1 MKISVIITLKKDVLD
16 PQGKVIHQTLDDMG
30 FNTIDQVR
38 QGKYFSLEDK
48 IKISVA
54 LDNLGIDYI
63 EGGWPG
69 ANPTDTEFFQKKHD
83 FKNSKLTSFGM
94 TKRSGRSADNDP
106 GLSAIMD
113 SNTSSVCLVG
123 KSWDFHVDIALGITN
138 DENLENIS
146 ESAKHFI
153 KENKEFMFDAEHFFD
168 GYKAN
173 PKYAISCLQAAFDQ
187 GARWIV
193 LCDTNGGTLPH
204 EITKIVTEVC
214 KSIPGKNLGIHAHND
229 TGNAVANSLSAVL
242 AGVRHIQGTI
252 NGLGERCGNANL
264 MSLIPTFYLKKDF
277 SEKFEINV
285 KPNNIKNLTQCSR
298 LLDEILNRKPNK
310 HLPYVGAAAF
320 SHKGGLHVSAV
331 QKNPKTYEHIDPE
344 EVGNSRN
351 IVVSDQA
358 GKSNILSRLKTIG
371 INVKEDDPKIKKL
384 LNEVKDREFIGYSYD
399 GADASFE
406 LLARRIIGEI
416 PRYISINEYDV
427 SVKKNS
433 SGKII
438 SSAKA
443 QLEVDG
449 EKIICEGEGN
459 GPVNALDNAIRQNV
473 DKLNKYSKYLKD
485 LKLVDY
491 KVRILNTG
499 TEAVTRVSIESTDSK
514 GKNWFTIGV
523 STNIIDASFKA
534 LVDSLDYKLFKDN
547 APASL

>member
-1 MKISVIITLKKDVLD
+1 MNKERLYIFDTTLRDGAQTQGVDFSV
-16 PQGKVIHQTLDDMG
+16 
-30 FNTIDQVR
+30 
-38 QGKYFSLEDK
+38 EDK
-48 IKISVA
+48 EKIASA
-54 LDNLGIDYI
+54 LDKLGVDYI

-69 ANPTDTEFFQKKHD
+69 ANPTDTEFFKKKH
-83 FKNSKLTSFGM
+83 KYLNAKLTSFGM
-94 TKRSGRSADNDP
+94 TKRTGRSTENDP
-106 GLSAIMD
+106 GLSALLN
-113 SNTSSVCLVG
+113 SNTPAVCMVG
-123 KSWDFHVDIALGITN
+123 KSWDFHVDIALGISN
-138 DENLENIS
+138 RQNLENIS
-146 ESAKHFI
+146 DSTKHFV
-153 KENKEFMFDAEHFFD
+153 KQKKEFMFDAEHFFD

-173 PKYAISCLQAAFDQ
+173 SEYAMSCIKAAYDH

-204 EITKIVTEVC
+204 EITKIINDVIKV
-214 KSIPGKNLGIHAHND
+214 IPGKNLGIHAHND
-229 TGNAVANSLSAVL
+229 TGNAVANSLAAVW
-242 AGVRHIQGTI
+242 AGVRQVQGTI

-264 MSLIPTFYLKKDF
+264 MSLIPTFFLKHDFVSKFYLQ
-277 SEKFEINV
+277 I
-285 KPNNIKNLTQCSR
+285 KPENIKNLTQCSR

-331 QKNPKTYEHIDPE
+331 QKDPKTYEHIKPE
-344 EVGNSRN
+344 EVGNVRN
-351 IVVSDQA
+351 IVISDQS
-358 GKSNILSRLKTIG
+358 GKSNIISRLKTIG
-371 INVKEDDPKIKKL
+371 IEIKENDPKIKKL
-384 LNEVKDREFIGYSYD
+384 LEEVKDREFIGYSYD

-416 PRYISINEYDV
+416 PRYILIKEYDV

-443 QLEVDG
+443 HLEVDG
-449 EKIICEGEGN
+449 KKIVCEGEGN
-459 GPVNALDNAIRQNV
+459 GPVNALDNAIRQNIE
-473 DKLNKYSKYLKD
+473 KLNKYSKYLKD
-485 LKLVDY
+485 LRLVDY

-523 STNIIDASFKA
+523 SANIIDASFKA
-534 LVDSLDYKLFKDN
+534 LIDSLDYKLFKDN

>member
-1 MKISVIITLKKDVLD
+1 MNKEKLYIFDTTLGDGAQTQGVDFSLDDKEKISI
-16 PQGKVIHQTLDDMG
+16 
-30 FNTIDQVR
+30 
-38 QGKYFSLEDK
+38 
-48 IKISVA
+48 A
-54 LDNLGIDYI
+54 LDNLGVDYI

-69 ANPTDTEFFQKKHD
+69 ANPTDTEFFQKKHN
-83 FKNSKLTSFGM
+83 FKNAKLTSFGM
-94 TKRSGRSADNDP
+94 TKKSGRSADNDP
-106 GLSAIMD
+106 GLSALMN
-113 SNTSSVCLVG
+113 SKTSSVCLVG
-123 KSWDFHVDIALGITN
+123 KSWDFHVDVALGISN
-138 DENLENIS
+138 EENLENIS
-146 ESAKHFI
+146 ESTKLFV
-153 KENKEFMFDAEHFFD
+153 KEKKEFMFDAEHFFD

-173 PKYAISCLQAAFDQ
+173 KKYAISCLKAAFNE

-204 EITKIVTEVC
+204 EITKIVSEVTRI
-214 KSIPGKNLGIHAHND
+214 IPGKNLGIHAHND

-277 SEKFEINV
+277 SEKFEINI
-285 KPNNIKNLTQCSR
+285 KPNNIKSLTQCSR

-331 QKNPKTYEHIDPE
+331 QKDPKTYEHINPE
-344 EVGNSRN
+344 DVGNLRN
-351 IVVSDQA
+351 IIVSDQA

-371 INVKEDDPKIKKL
+371 IDVKENDPKIKKL
-384 LNEVKDREFIGYSYD
+384 LGEVKDREFIGYSYD

-427 SVKKNS
+427 SVKKNL

-473 DKLNKYSKYLKD
+473 DKLSKYSEYLKD

>member
-1 MKISVIITLKKDVLD
+1 MSKEQIYIFDTTLRDGAQTQGVDFSIDDKQKIAS
-16 PQGKVIHQTLDDMG
+16 
-30 FNTIDQVR
+30 
-38 QGKYFSLEDK
+38 
-48 IKISVA
+48 A
-54 LDNLGIDYI
+54 LDNLGVDYI

-69 ANPTDTEFFQKKHD
+69 ANPMDTEFFQKKQN
-83 FKNSKLTSFGM
+83 FKNAKLTSFGM
-94 TKRSGRSADNDP
+94 TKKTGRSANNDP
-106 GLSAIMD
+106 GLSALLD
-113 SNTSSVCLVG
+113 SKTSSICLVG
-123 KSWDFHVDIALGITN
+123 KSWDFHVDLALGISN
-138 DENLENIS
+138 EENLDNIK
-146 ESAKHFI
+146 ESARLFI
-153 KENKEFMFDAEHFFD
+153 KEKKEFMFDAEHFFD

-173 PKYAISCLQAAFDQ
+173 PKYAISCLKAAYDE
-187 GARWIV
+187 GARWII

-204 EITKIVTEVC
+204 EVSKIVSLV
-214 KSIPGKNLGIHAHND
+214 SDQIPSKNLGIHAHND
-229 TGNAVANSLSAVL
+229 TGNAVANSLAAVL
-242 AGVRHIQGTI
+242 SGARQVQGTI

-264 MSLIPTFYLKKDF
+264 MSLIPTFFLKKDF
-277 SEKFEINV
+277 SSKFKINI
-285 KPNNIKNLTQCSR
+285 KPENIKNLTQCSR

-331 QKNPKTYEHIDPE
+331 QKDPKTYEHIDPE

-351 IVVSDQA
+351 IVISDQA
-358 GKSNILSRLKTIG
+358 GKSNIISRLKTIG
-371 INVKEDDPKIKKL
+371 VDIKEDDPKIKKL
-384 LNEVKDREFIGYSYD
+384 LEEVKDREFIGYSYD

-416 PRYISINEYDV
+416 PRYILIKEYDV
-427 SVKKNS
+427 SVKKNYD
-433 SGKII
+433 GEII
-438 SSAKA
+438 STAKA
-443 QLEVDG
+443 HLEVDG
-449 EKIICEGEGN
+449 EKIVCEGEGN

-473 DKLNKYSKYLKD
+473 DRLAKYSKYLKD

-499 TEAVTRVSIESTDSK
+499 TEAVTRVSIESTDAK

>member
-1 MKISVIITLKKDVLD
+1 MSKERLYIFDTTLRDGEQT
-16 PQGKVIHQTLDDMG
+16 QGVDFSLDD
-30 FNTIDQVR
+30 
-38 QGKYFSLEDK
+38 KEK
-48 IKISVA
+48 IAAA
-54 LDNLGIDYI
+54 LDNLGVDYI

-69 ANPTDTEFFQKKHD
+69 ANPTDTEFFQKKHT
-83 FKNSKLTSFGM
+83 FKNAKLTSFGM
-94 TKRSGRSADNDP
+94 TKKTGRSADNDP
-106 GLSAIMD
+106 GLSALMN

-123 KSWDFHVDIALGITN
+123 KSWDFHVDVALGISN
-138 DENLENIS
+138 DENLENIT

-153 KENKEFMFDAEHFFD
+153 KEKKEFMLDAEHFFD

-173 PKYAISCLQAAFDQ
+173 SKYAIACLKAAFDQ

-204 EITKIVTEVC
+204 EISYIVTDVL
-214 KSIPGKNLGIHAHND
+214 KHIPGKNLGIHAHND
-229 TGNAVANSLSAVL
+229 TGNAVANSLTAVL
-242 AGVRHIQGTI
+242 AGVRQVQGTI

-264 MSLIPTFYLKKDF
+264 MSLIPTFFLKKDF
-277 SEKFEINV
+277 FSKFEINI
-285 KPNNIKNLTQCSR
+285 KPNIIKNLTQCSR

-331 QKNPKTYEHIDPE
+331 QKNPKTYEHVDPK
-344 EVGNSRN
+344 EVGNTRN

-358 GKSNILSRLKTIG
+358 GKSNIISRLKTIG
-371 INVKEDDPKIKKL
+371 IDIKENDPKIKKL
-384 LNEVKDREFIGYSYD
+384 LDEVKDREFIGYSYD

-416 PRYISINEYDV
+416 PRYILIKEYDV

-438 SSAKA
+438 SIAKA

-459 GPVNALDNAIRQNV
+459 GPVNALDNAIRYNV
-473 DKLNKYSKYLKD
+473 DRLAKYSKYLKD

-534 LVDSLDYKLFKDN
+534 LVDSLDYKLFKDK
-547 APASL
+547 APASR

>member
-1 MKISVIITLKKDVLD
+1 MSIEKIYIFDTTLRDGAQT
-16 PQGKVIHQTLDDMG
+16 QGVDFSLDD
-30 FNTIDQVR
+30 
-38 QGKYFSLEDK
+38 KEK
-48 IKISVA
+48 IAIA
-54 LDNLGIDYI
+54 LDNLGVDYI

-69 ANPTDTEFFQKKHD
+69 ANPTDTEFFQKKHN
-83 FKNSKLTSFGM
+83 FKNAKLTSFGM

-106 GLSAIMD
+106 GLSALIN
-113 SNTSSVCLVG
+113 SNTTSICLVG
-123 KSWDFHVDIALGITN
+123 KSWDFHVDVALGISN

-146 ESAKHFI
+146 ESAKHFV
-153 KENKEFMFDAEHFFD
+153 KEKKEFMFDAEHFFD

-173 PKYAISCLQAAFDQ
+173 PKYAIACLKAAFDQ

-204 EITKIVTEVC
+204 EVTKIVTEVS
-214 KSIPGKNLGIHAHND
+214 KVIPGENLGIHAHND

-242 AGVRHIQGTI
+242 AGVRHVQGTI

-277 SEKFEINV
+277 SEKFEINI

-331 QKNPKTYEHIDPE
+331 QKDPKTYEHIDPA

-371 INVKEDDPKIKKL
+371 INVKEADPKIKKL
-384 LNEVKDREFIGYSYD
+384 LDEVKDREFIGYSYD

-473 DKLNKYSKYLKD
+473 DRLNKYSKYLKD
-485 LKLVDY
+485 LTLVDY

-534 LVDSLDYKLFKDN
+534 LIDSLDYKLFKDK